1 MGRDKSSLTNE
12 SNSNWTRM
20 ARLGDIACR
29 ASIGLAERLR
39 APLCYNILGIFQSFQ
54 YNYSSN
60 RTIIIPPIC
69 TGLCIRMYISGGS
82 EAMHIFHPGNYSR
95 KVEERGREG
104 RKEEGEGSRSLDD
117 TETQIKLLAVP
128 SAHRLASIAR
138 NNKINTCYRSTR
150 GTKHR
155 IRPPI

>member
-1 MGRDKSSLTNE
+1 MH
-12 SNSNWTRM
+12 
-20 ARLGDIACR
+20 RLV
-29 ASIGLAERLR
+29 
-39 APLCYNILGIFQSFQ
+39 YK
-54 YNYSSN
+54 Y
-60 RTIIIPPIC
+60 
-69 TGLCIRMYISGGS
+69 MYISGGS